1 MLHMLTYIHIR
12 IQCLFSGENVAVFVS
27 RLIKLSMTLHS
38 KFQLLSTLKGV
49 SNLQHLLMLS
59 QLYIALGM

>member
-38 KFQLLSTLKGV
+38 KFQLLSTLKGFQIY
-49 SNLQHLLMLS
+49 STL
-59 QLYIALGM
+59 